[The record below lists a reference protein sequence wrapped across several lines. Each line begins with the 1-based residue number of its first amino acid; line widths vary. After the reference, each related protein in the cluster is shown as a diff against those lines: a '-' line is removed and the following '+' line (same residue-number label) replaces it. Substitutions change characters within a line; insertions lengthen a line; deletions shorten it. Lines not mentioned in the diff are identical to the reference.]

1 MVGAAERT
9 VGVLT
14 AIAAGRTK
22 HSEIKDAI
30 GADPT
35 RTLDRL
41 VETRII
47 ERLLPVTE
55 QGTRSRRRI
64 YRIADNYLAF
74 YMGPLM
80 RFRAEIERGLG
91 KTIVS
96 SLTGGSISRPAHGPG
111 L

>member
-1 MVGAAERT
+1 MSIRL
-9 VGVLT
+9 GVLT

-41 VETRII
+41 VEMRII

-55 QGTRSRRRI
+55 QGTRSRRRTSTASPTTTL
-64 YRIADNYLAF
+64 RSTW
-74 YMGPLM
+74 G
-80 RFRAEIERGLG
+80 R
-91 KTIVS
+91 
-96 SLTGGSISRPAHGPG
+96 
-111 L
+111 